1 MITLNERSGIVIQE
15 IYPLIAGVGF
25 GMLFHTPFQ
34 VVTNSL
40 PKRDL
45 AQATGAFFLVR
56 FMGTTTGLVSV
67 SLLAI
72 WLLSL
77 TNTFAYCSQLPV
89 RCSTVTGWHAN
100 QQGSCPCPII
110 RSSSIFVHLFT

>member
-1 MITLNERSGIVIQE
+1 MITLNERSGIAIQE
-15 IYPLIAGVGF
+15 IYPLIAGVGI

-67 SLLAI
+67 SLLAN
-72 WLLSL
+72 L
-77 TNTFAYCSQLPV
+77 A
-89 RCSTVTGWHAN
+89 
-100 QQGSCPCPII
+100 
-110 RSSSIFVHLFT
+110 SIPDEHICKP